1 MDKKTILSLA
11 AELNFS
17 LNEDE
22 VNNIHTEFD
31 SLINLLGLLEK
42 IDTTNVEPMV
52 YPFEVPLA
60 QMREDKVNHEITQ
73 DEALMNAHVQKE
85 GYVLVPKVVK

>member
-22 VNNIHTEFD
+22 VNNIHIEFD

-42 IDTTNVEPMV
+42 IDTNNVEPMV
-52 YPFEVPLA
+52 YPFEVPLT
-60 QMREDKVNHEITQ
+60 QMREDKVDHEITQ
-73 DEALMNAHVQKE
+73 SEALMNANVQKE